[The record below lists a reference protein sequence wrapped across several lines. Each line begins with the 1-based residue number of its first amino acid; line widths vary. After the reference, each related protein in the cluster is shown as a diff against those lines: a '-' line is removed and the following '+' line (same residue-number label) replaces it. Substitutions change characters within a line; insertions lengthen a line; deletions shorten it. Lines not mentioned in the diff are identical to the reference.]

1 MSDRCELTAAD
12 FFETIPSG
20 GDVYVLAQILHD
32 WPDEDARKILATC
45 ATAMAPGARLLIVEQ
60 VLSSGDTQLLLPALN
75 DINMLVLVGGQ
86 ERNAAE
92 YNALLNEA
100 GFTDMVVRPTGGAW
114 TVVEATRR

>member
-1 MSDRCELTAAD
+1 
-12 FFETIPSG
+12 
-20 GDVYVLAQILHD
+20 LAQILHD
-32 WPDEDARKILATC
+32 WPDEDARKILITC

-60 VLSSGDTQLLLPALN
+60 VLSGGDAQTLLPAVT

-92 YNALLNEA
+92 YGTLLDEA
-100 GFTDMVVRPTGGAW
+100 GFTDMAVRPTGGAW